1 MKTKISVY
9 VNTEEHKEIKESA
22 SNENKT
28 ITAYCKEKILS
39 TPKENHLNKHILRQ
53 FEDLLYL
60 LISQQKIDSSLLTNK
75 TMQDI
80 TSRALYVAG
89 LKAHNNSKAKKRSDV
104 GKSSLLQELFKILD
118 IKAIN
123 ELILKVNQEANVNRK
138 NKKLGEYILK
148 IRDILIKRELE
159 NEKKIQI

>member
-9 VNTEEHKEIKESA
+9 VDTNEHKEIKESA

-39 TPKENHLNKHILRQ
+39 TPKQNHLNKHILRQ

-75 TMQDI
+75 TMQEI
-80 TSRALYVAG
+80 TSRAVYVGG
-89 LKAHNNSKAKKRSDV
+89 LKAHNNSKAKKRSDE
-104 GKSSLLQELFKILD
+104 GKSSLLHELFKILD

-159 NEKKIQI
+159 NEKKIQV

>member
-9 VNTEEHKEIKESA
+9 VDTNEHKEIKESA

-60 LISQQKIDSSLLTNK
+60 LISQQKIDSSLLTSK

-80 TSRALYVAG
+80 TSRAVYIGG
-89 LKAHNNSKAKKRSDV
+89 LKAHNNSKAKKQSDEA
-104 GKSSLLQELFKILD
+104 KSSLLQELFKILD

-159 NEKKIQI
+159 NEKKIQV